1 MRLIRIAVI
10 VLLSIF
16 VVSTLACDPL
26 STSEPTA
33 TPTYTPQIYVP
44 YVSYV
49 PSGWYLLDGN
59 SSNGLIEYEATNS
72 DFVMIW
78 YYEVPSY
85 LKEHDGNK
93 LISYATE
100 MAVFTPTEDGTTY
113 VNGHLAGYVMMY
125 DSDYKFWRKK
135 VVFVND
141 DTCIEIY
148 AVYTDNNSD
157 KVNELIV
164 SIQ

>member
-1 MRLIRIAVI
+1 LIEY
-10 VLLSIF
+10 
-16 VVSTLACDPL
+16 DK
-26 STSEPTA
+26 
-33 TPTYTPQIYVP
+33 
-44 YVSYV
+44 
-49 PSGWYLLDGN
+49 
-59 SSNGLIEYEATNS
+59 GLIEYEANNS

-85 LKEHDGNK
+85 LKEHDGNE

-100 MAVFTPTEDGTTY
+100 MATFTPTEDGTTY
-113 VNGHLAGYVMMY
+113 INGHLAGYVMMY

-135 VVFVND
+135 VVFVNG
-141 DTCIEIY
+141 DTCIDVF
-148 AVYTDNNSD
+148 AVYTNNNSD